1 MIDVTDFRNPVKLR
15 DDGLIEVEDYKKDVL
30 IYEAIKRD
38 YLKREHLD
46 MTAPRDIAFRSKAV
60 VKSIKDIGYYVTG
73 QAVAVAVGRAR
84 LGRRNIFKMTG
95 KGGGYT
101 RHICD
106 PDDFDRFYKLDEI
119 EKKFLLYFPDS
130 AQ

>member
-1 MIDVTDFRNPVKLR
+1 MIDMTEFRNPVKLR
-15 DDGLIEVEDYKKDVL
+15 ADGLKEVEGYKKDVL

-60 VKSIKDIGYYVTG
+60 ARNINSMGYYITG
-73 QAVAVAVGRAR
+73 QAVSAAVGRAR
-84 LGRRNIFKMTG
+84 LGKRNIFEMIG
-95 KGGGYT
+95 KSRGYT

-119 EKKFLLYFPDS
+119 EKKFLLYFPDL